1 MKKKIGVIFMQYPK
15 DFINSKTK
23 TRETFYTGQTEE
35 GHKIYAYENM
45 SKNGGKYLSV
55 YFDPESEKD
64 DKYPK
69 SGFVGTQGDDTVIDP
84 DSLPF

>member
-15 DFINSKTK
+15 DFINSKTNK
-23 TRETFYTGQTEE
+23 REIFYTGETEE

-55 YFDPESEKD
+55 YFDPESEKEGR
-64 DKYPK
+64 YPK
-69 SGFVGTQGDDTVIDP
+69 SGFVGTQGDTVIDP
-84 DSLPF
+84 DDLPF